1 MELKTIGANTT
12 KIDMIGVD
20 VIEYRQERLL
30 MSGKQL
36 IDKLNELGRY
46 GWELMSHED
55 GDWLF
60 KRVIRKAF
68 PQ

>member
-1 MELKTIGANTT
+1 MELKT
-12 KIDMIGVD
+12 IGVD

>member
-1 MELKTIGANTT
+1 MELKT
-12 KIDMIGVD
+12 IGVD

-46 GWELMSHED
+46 GWELISHED

>member
-1 MELKTIGANTT
+1 MELKT
-12 KIDMIGVD
+12 IGVD

-46 GWELMSHED
+46 GWELIDHED

-60 KRVIRKAF
+60 KRVIKKAF

>member
-1 MELKTIGANTT
+1 MELKT
-12 KIDMIGVD
+12 IGVD

-46 GWELMSHED
+46 GWELIDHED

>member
-1 MELKTIGANTT
+1 MELKT
-12 KIDMIGVD
+12 IGVD
-20 VIEYRQERLL
+20 VIEYRQEKILT
-30 MSGKQL
+30 SGKKL
-36 IDKLNELGRY
+36 IDELNELGRY
-46 GWELMSHED
+46 GWERIDHED